1 MQGDERTLEKLFDGT
16 NNTWKDSHMWLYPFV
31 NGRANRLRLKF
42 GSPVVISY
50 IKMWNYSKT
59 PARGV
64 KEFDMCKLHTAVLFT
79 ACRMLLSAASIDSL
93 TFRDRCVH
101 VCRRRPSFGLSRIP
115 QTCTTKASERSTRAR
130 LCPSGTV
137 YRQPTTDRERGS
149 QCLQPQVKRLP
160 LPLCT

>member
-31 NGRANRLRLKF
+31 NGRPNKLRLKF

-64 KEFDMCKLHTAVLFT
+64 KEFDMCKHYHHHTHGILQRIV
-79 ACRMLLSAASIDSL
+79 ACYSCVSAYCWIRVA
-93 TFRDRCVH
+93 
-101 VCRRRPSFGLSRIP
+101 P
-115 QTCTTKASERSTRAR
+115 
-130 LCPSGTV
+130 
-137 YRQPTTDRERGS
+137 
-149 QCLQPQVKRLP
+149 
-160 LPLCT
+160 